1 MLLNVVEN
9 VFFPQVLFNFFRP
22 LKQRTYVRFC
32 PLNPQSC
39 KSSADSNAATART
52 ARAAAMACRWPKEEW
67 VSSIVSFAELETD
80 GVQK

>member
-1 MLLNVVEN
+1 MLLKM
-9 VFFPQVLFNFFRP
+9 VFFPQVLFKIFRP
-22 LKQRTYVRFC
+22 LEQRSYGRFC
-32 PLNPQSC
+32 PLSPQSC

-67 VSSIVSFAELETD
+67 VSSNVSFAELETD